1 MAISRAT
8 FAGGNVAIWLMNG
21 TQVVQA
27 PVLGAVPNVWR
38 IQGANAD

>member
-1 MAISRAT
+1 
-8 FAGGNVAIWLMNG
+8 MNG